1 MADIVASATA
11 RKSFSGQLRHTGQQL
26 IIDMGWVG
34 ALFWAATLL
43 LFLLYFGLPMLW
55 LFLAPSKND
64 PELLNMQPLSF
75 GSFGRYLEAFNNLR
89 VFNNGQIF
97 LWAYNSFFYVVTSL
111 IFSLVITVPAGYIL
125 AVARFPGRNAVLWAT
140 LITMMLPG
148 SALVLP
154 LFLEMNLFGLVNTPW
169 AVILPAI
176 FFPFG
181 AYLTYIYY
189 ATSLPRDILDA
200 ARVDGCNEFALF
212 RFVGLPLAKPL
223 LGLLAFISFNN
234 NWNNYF
240 GPFVMLNDDR
250 LYNLPVGIQALIAG
264 TTALRPTFATDLPFH
279 RAEAA
284 LSGVIM
290 VLPVVIV
297 FIISQRYVISG
308 AFTGSMKG

>member
-1 MADIVASATA
+1 MAEIVASSET
-11 RKSFSGQLRHTGQQL
+11 RRSFSGRLRHGGQRL
-26 IIDMGWVG
+26 ATELGWG
-34 ALFWAATLL
+34 GILLWAAIL
-43 LFLLYFGLPMLW
+43 LFFLLFFGVPMLW

-64 PELLNMQPLSF
+64 PELLNLNPLSF
-75 GSFGRYLEAFNNLR
+75 GSFARYLEAFNNLR
-89 VFNNGQIF
+89 VFNNGQI
-97 LWAYNSFFYVVTSL
+97 LQWTYNSFYYVVTSL

-125 AVARFPGRNAVLWAT
+125 AVANFPGRNAILWAT

-169 AVILPAI
+169 SVILPAI

-189 ATSLPRDILDA
+189 GTSLPRDILDA
-200 ARVDGCNEFALF
+200 ARVDGCNEFDLF

-264 TTALRPTFATDLPFH
+264 TTALRPTFGTDLPFH

-297 FIISQRYVISG
+297 FIISQRYV
-308 AFTGSMKG
+308 

>member
-1 MADIVASATA
+1 MTSSNTFFSQIRHSIRRLVNDI
-11 RKSFSGQLRHTGQQL
+11 
-26 IIDMGWVG
+26 GWAG
-34 ALFWAATLL
+34 ALFWVATLL
-43 LFLLYFGLPMLW
+43 FFVLYFGLPMLW
-55 LFLAPSKND
+55 LLFAPSKND
-64 PELLNMQPLSF
+64 PELLGLNPLSF
-75 GSFGRYLEAFNNLR
+75 GSVARYLEAFNNLL
-89 VFNNGQIF
+89 VFNNGQV
-97 LWAYNSFFYVVTSL
+97 LTWAYNSFYYVIVSL
-111 IFSLVITVPAGYIL
+111 IFSLGICVPAGYIL
-125 AVARFPGRNAVLWAT
+125 AVARFPGRNVVLWAT

-154 LFLEMNLFGLVNTPW
+154 LFLEMNLFRLVNTPS

-181 AYLTYIYY
+181 VYLTFIYY
-189 ATSLPRDILDA
+189 GTSLPRDILDA
-200 ARVDGCNEFALF
+200 ARVDGCNELALF

-223 LGLLAFISFNN
+223 LGLLAFISFNS

-240 GPFVMLNDDR
+240 GPYVMLNDDR
-250 LYNLPVGIQALIAG
+250 LYNLPVGIQALISG
-264 TTALRPTFATDLPFH
+264 TSALRPTFGTDLPFH

-284 LSGVIM
+284 LSGLIM

>member
-1 MADIVASATA
+1 MTSSKTF
-11 RKSFSGQLRHTGQQL
+11 FSQLRHAIRQL
-26 IIDMGWVG
+26 FDEIGWAG

-43 LFLLYFGLPMLW
+43 LFALYFGLPMVW
-55 LFLAPSKND
+55 LLLAPSKND
-64 PELLNMQPLSF
+64 PELLNSFPLRF
-75 GSFGRYLEAFNNLR
+75 GSLARYLEAFNNLL
-89 VFNNGQIF
+89 VFNNGQV
-97 LWAYNSFFYVVTSL
+97 LTWAYNSLYYVVVSL
-111 IFSLVITVPAGYIL
+111 IFSLAISVPAGYIL
-125 AVARFPGRNAVLWAT
+125 AVARFPGRNVVLWAT

-154 LFLEMNLFGLVNTPW
+154 LFLEMNLFRLVNTPW

-181 AYLTYIYY
+181 VYLTFIYY

-200 ARVDGCNEFALF
+200 ARVDGCNELELF

-223 LGLLAFISFNN
+223 LGLLAFISFTS

-250 LYNLPVGIQALIAG
+250 LYNLPVGIQALISG
-264 TTALRPTFATDLPFH
+264 TSALRPTFGTDLPFH

-297 FIISQRYVISG
+297 FMISQRYVISG

>member
-1 MADIVASATA
+1 MTSSRSFFSQIRSSTRHLANDI
-11 RKSFSGQLRHTGQQL
+11 
-26 IIDMGWVG
+26 GWGGV
-34 ALFWAATLL
+34 LFWAATLL
-43 LFLLYFGLPMLW
+43 FFVLYFGLPMLW
-55 LFLAPSKND
+55 LLLAPSKND
-64 PELLNMQPLSF
+64 PELLGRNPLSF
-75 GSFGRYLEAFNNLR
+75 GSIARYLEAFNNLL
-89 VFNNGQIF
+89 VFNNGQVVT
-97 LWAYNSFFYVVTSL
+97 WAYNSFYYVAVSL
-111 IFSLVITVPAGYIL
+111 IFSLAICVPAGYIL
-125 AVARFPGRNAVLWAT
+125 AVARFPGRNVVLWAT

-154 LFLEMNLFGLVNTPW
+154 LFLEMNLFRLVNTPS

-181 AYLTYIYY
+181 VYLTFIYY
-189 ATSLPRDILDA
+189 GTSLPRDILDA

-212 RFVGLPLAKPL
+212 RFVGMPLAKPL

-240 GPFVMLNDDR
+240 GPYVMLNDDK
-250 LYNLPVGIQALIAG
+250 LYNLPVGIQALISG
-264 TTALRPTFATDLPFH
+264 TSALRPTFGTDLPFH

-284 LSGVIM
+284 LSGLIM

>member
-1 MADIVASATA
+1 
-11 RKSFSGQLRHTGQQL
+11 
-26 IIDMGWVG
+26 MGWIGV
-34 ALFWAATLL
+34 LFWAATLL
-43 LFLLYFGLPMLW
+43 FFLLYFGLPMIW

-64 PELLNMQPLSF
+64 PELLNLHPLSF
-75 GSFGRYLEAFNNLR
+75 GSFGRYLEAFNNLS
-89 VFNNGQIF
+89 VFNNGQIL

-111 IFSLVITVPAGYIL
+111 IFSLAITVPAGYIL

-189 ATSLPRDILDA
+189 GTSLPRDILDA
-200 ARVDGCNEFALF
+200 ARVDGCHEVDLF
-212 RFVGLPLAKPL
+212 RFIGLPLAKPL

-250 LYNLPVGIQALIAG
+250 LYNLPVGIQALIVG
-264 TTALRPTFATDLPFH
+264 TTALRPTFGTDMPFH

>member
-1 MADIVASATA
+1 LGRFLHS
-11 RKSFSGQLRHTGQQL
+11 LQQL
-26 IIDMGWVG
+26 ANDISWPGVF
-34 ALFWAATLL
+34 FWAAILL
-43 LFLLYFGLPMLW
+43 LFLLFFGIPMVW
-55 LFLAPSKND
+55 LLFAPSKND
-64 PELLNMQPLSF
+64 PELLNMAPLSF
-75 GSFGRYLEAFNNLR
+75 GSLARYVEAFNNLL
-89 VFNNGQIF
+89 VFNNGQV
-97 LWAYNSFFYVVTSL
+97 LTWAYNSVFYVVVSL
-111 IFSLVITVPAGYIL
+111 ILSLIISVPAGYIL
-125 AVARFPGRNAVLWAT
+125 AVALFPGRNAILWAT

-169 AVILPAI
+169 SVIFPAI

-181 AYLTYIYY
+181 VYLTFIYY
-189 ATSLPRDILDA
+189 NTSLPRDMLDA
-200 ARVDGCNEFALF
+200 ARVDGCNEFNLF

-223 LGLLAFISFNN
+223 LGLLAFIGFNN

-240 GPFVMLNDDR
+240 GPFVMLNDDA
-250 LYNLPVGIQALIAG
+250 LYNLPVGIQALISG
-264 TTALRPTFATDLPFH
+264 TTALRPTFGTDLPFH